1 MENRQPRH
9 GSRHQQGAA
18 AVEFALVIG
27 VLLLIVSGIVEFGR
41 VFWHYDALTKA
52 TRDGARLIALAN
64 RGLLGDEAGTEGGNN
79 PVTAI
84 SIVREEANA
93 AKLLTPLVDGKIEV
107 RCKYTAGDWVP
118 TYGGVLCE
126 NRGSTDPVPVHV
138 RVKISGYSVQLG
150 EWFPF
155 VGAGTLLL
163 EPYTVMRY
171 MDEK

>member
-9 GSRHQQGAA
+9 GNTHQRGAV

-52 TRDGARLIALAN
+52 TRDGARLMSLVN
-64 RGLLGDEAGTEGGNN
+64 RGQLGDEAGTKTASN

-84 SIVREEANA
+84 SIVSDEANA
-93 AKLLTPLVDGKIEV
+93 ARLLTPLADGEIEV
-107 RCKYTAGDWVP
+107 RCIYATGDWVP
-118 TYGGVLCE
+118 CV
-126 NRGSTDPVPVHV
+126 NRDPTDTVPVHV

-150 EWFPF
+150 EWLPF
-155 VGAGTLLL
+155 VGTGTLPL

-171 MDEK
+171 MDEKQ

>member
-1 MENRQPRH
+1 MKNRQPLH
-9 GSRHQQGAA
+9 GSRQQRGVV

-27 VLLLIVSGIVEFGR
+27 VLVLIVSGIVEFGR

-52 TRDGARLIALAN
+52 TRDGARLISLVN
-64 RGLLGDEAGTEGGNN
+64 RGQLGDEAGAEGGNN

-84 SIVREEANA
+84 SIVRNEANA

-107 RCKYTAGDWVP
+107 RCIYATGGWVSC
-118 TYGGVLCE
+118 V
-126 NRGSTDPVPVHV
+126 NRGPTETIPVHV

-155 VGAGTLLL
+155 VGTGTILL

-171 MDEK
+171 MDDK